1 MDLFASSVIQGVIQ
15 GSLYALIALGPSLTY
30 GLLRIL
36 DVANAAGLAL
46 GAYVGLTVY
55 QATGQ
60 WWLALIVAIAA
71 GASLGWLLQ
80 RHLYRPILGRGPIV
94 PLVAGIGVFI
104 AAEEAFRL
112 IFGPYNLPFPAA
124 LPVPDVSAPGG
135 QVAGVD
141 LVICA
146 IGLVT
151 FPLTW
156 YLLRRTE
163 LGLRW
168 RATAQDRDTAQAM
181 GIDTNR
187 ITASIFVI
195 GYGLAAAAG
204 VLLGISYNAVYPTM
218 GDVPAYKMLAIIV
231 LGGLGNPLGTILAA
245 MLLGL
250 LETFVVAYFGFVFPR
265 DAIAFLALTVIL
277 LVRPRGLLPGDAVV
291 A

>member
-1 MDLFASSVIQGVIQ
+1 MELFASSVIQGVIQ

-36 DVANAAGLAL
+36 DVANAASLAL
-46 GAYVGLTVY
+46 GAYVGLTVFE
-55 QATGQ
+55 ATGQ
-60 WWLALIVAIAA
+60 WWLALIAAIGA
-71 GASLGWLLQ
+71 GAVLGWLIQ
-80 RHLYRPILGRGPIV
+80 RHLYRPILARGPIV

-112 IFGPYNLPFPAA
+112 VFGPYNLSFPAM

-146 IGLVT
+146 IGIVM
-151 FPLTW
+151 FPITW
-156 YLLRRTE
+156 YVLRRTD

-168 RATAQDRDTAQAM
+168 RATAQDRETAQAM
-181 GIDTNR
+181 GLDTNR
-187 ITASIFVI
+187 ITATIFMI
-195 GYGLAAAAG
+195 GYGVAAMAG
-204 VLLGISYNAVYPTM
+204 VLLGISYSAVYPTM
-218 GDVPAYKMLAIIV
+218 GNIPAYKMLAIIV

-250 LETFVVAYFGFVFPR
+250 LETFVVSYFGFIFPR
-265 DAIAFLALTVIL
+265 DAIAFIVLTVIL
-277 LVRPRGLLPGDAVV
+277 LVRPRGLLPGDVVV